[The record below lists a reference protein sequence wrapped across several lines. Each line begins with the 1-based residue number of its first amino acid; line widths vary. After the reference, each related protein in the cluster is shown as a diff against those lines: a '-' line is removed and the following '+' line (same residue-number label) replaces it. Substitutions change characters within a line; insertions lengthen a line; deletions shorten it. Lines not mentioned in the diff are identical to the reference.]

1 MAHSSK
7 ILVNKIRLRFSSL
20 LSPLL
25 NLTLKERLIVGGIWE
40 TKFLLGHFL
49 FCIFRK

>member
-7 ILVNKIRLRFSSL
+7 ILVNKIRLRFCSL

-25 NLTLKERLIVGGIWE
+25 NLTLKERLIVRGIWE
-40 TKFLLGHFL
+40 TESLLGHFSFLL
-49 FCIFRK
+49 F